1 MDLEQLKSH
10 IDEKFQHH
18 EAMDRMRHSGI
29 DRLIEGHAEALKDNK
44 DAILMAHARVDEITT
59 QIKTVKGLGFGIA
72 SAATVIMGWL
82 GLSK

>member
-44 DAILMAHARVDEITT
+44 DAILMAHV
-59 QIKTVKGLGFGIA
+59 
-72 SAATVIMGWL
+72 
-82 GLSK
+82 